1 MKTALRSLVILLIP
15 VVAVIIAA
23 DELFVALGPVVA
35 GVLYHLGW
43 TLWVCGPVV
52 MAVCLAILPGDR
64 FVRTAA
70 DVAAVLMTLLNIG
83 AAAFSALLPWVTL
96 GEVFRFLPFFEYSG
110 LTLIL
115 LGPLLFR
122 GAKAELP
129 KIRSLATLLR
139 R

>member
-1 MKTALRSLVILLIP
+1 MKTVLRTLAILLVP
-15 VVAVIIAA
+15 VVAIVIAA
-23 DELFVALGPVVA
+23 DELFVALGPVVEA
-35 GVLYHLGW
+35 ILYHLGW

-64 FVRTAA
+64 FVRVAA
-70 DVAAVLMTLLNIG
+70 DVAAALMTLLNIG
-83 AAAFSALLPWVTL
+83 AAGVAVLLPWVTL
-96 GEVFRFLPFFEYSG
+96 GEVFRFLPFLEYSG

-115 LGPLLFR
+115 VGPLLFR